1 MDILLVEDDEN
12 KRAVIS
18 SFLLEYFPDTNLTA
32 KFSLQSG
39 VRSAIESTPD
49 LVLLDMTLPNF
60 DIGADETGG
69 QHHIFGGR
77 EFIRQIERFEI
88 DTKVIVVTQFE
99 TFGKPPNIINIE
111 QLDVMLKSD
120 SPECHLGVVYY
131 HASIEK
137 WKKTLIDLIKDMSIL

>member
-69 QHHIFGGR
+69 S
-77 EFIRQIERFEI
+77 
-88 DTKVIVVTQFE
+88 T
-99 TFGKPPNIINIE
+99 TFWRK
-111 QLDVMLKSD
+111 
-120 SPECHLGVVYY
+120 GVY
-131 HASIEK
+131 
-137 WKKTLIDLIKDMSIL
+137 

>member
-1 MDILLVEDDEN
+1 MNILLVEDDEN
-12 KRAVIS
+12 KRAVIT
-18 SFLLEYFPDTNLTA
+18 SFLRDEVPDMKLRA
-32 KFSLQSG
+32 RFSLQSG
-39 VRSAIESTPD
+39 VKAVLDSAPH

-60 DIGADETGG
+60 DVGADESGG

-88 DTKVIVVTQFE
+88 NTKVIVVTQFE

-111 QLDVMLKSD
+111 QLNNMLKDD
-120 SPECHLGVVYY
+120 SPDRHMGVVYY

-137 WKKTLIDLIKDMSIL
+137 WKKTLSDLIGSIRAS